1 MYACIPAALVGSAAA
16 AISARSRRTRP
27 VTSRRGDESGA
38 HERTILEVDD
48 PGRALL
54 EPALPRLDDT
64 PLDKL
69 FDELPDDVA
78 MRAEHHLVQLC
89 IADELHRARQAVALG
104 QRRRLLERKL
114 AHSGQRFDGLDAAQK
129 RAGVN
134 GGDREWREDLDQRLG
149 LLDSLLAQRTLA
161 VIAGPVPPAAG
172 LRVTHDVKRPH
183 LVRVRASTDAAACG
197 PAPSRPSAI
206 SPSLTRP
213 RCAPSRSAHQRRM
226 HG

>member
-69 FDELPDDVA
+69 F
-78 MRAEHHLVQLC
+78 
-89 IADELHRARQAVALG
+89 DELHRARQAVALG

-206 SPSLTRP
+206 SPS
-213 RCAPSRSAHQRRM
+213 
-226 HG
+226 